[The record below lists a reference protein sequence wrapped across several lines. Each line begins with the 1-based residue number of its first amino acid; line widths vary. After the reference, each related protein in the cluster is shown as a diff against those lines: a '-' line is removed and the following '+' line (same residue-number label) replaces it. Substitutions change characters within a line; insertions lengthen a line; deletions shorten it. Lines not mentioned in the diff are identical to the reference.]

1 MTNSAKK
8 IGPSHLAPVAR
19 AVKPAGDWIT
29 GAFIDHLE
37 ECRRML
43 NDYLGPTIAGARPA
57 LLRYLTEQG
66 VPQHIATVVI
76 ENQLMEYLTARRY

>member
-8 IGPSHLAPVAR
+8 FGSSHIKPIVR
-19 AVKPAGDWIT
+19 AVKPAGEWT
-29 GAFIDHLE
+29 GGAFIDHLE

-43 NDYLGPTIAGARPA
+43 DEYLTATIAGARPA
-57 LLRYLTEQG
+57 LLNYLTEQG

-76 ENQLMEYLTARRY
+76 ENQLIDYLTARRY